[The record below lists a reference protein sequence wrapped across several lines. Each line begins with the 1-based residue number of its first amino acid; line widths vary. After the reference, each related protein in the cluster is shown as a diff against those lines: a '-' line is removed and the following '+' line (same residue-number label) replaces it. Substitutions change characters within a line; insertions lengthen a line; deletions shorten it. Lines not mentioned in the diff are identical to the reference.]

1 MTFPIKRGSE
11 FEAPQFQPHPL
22 FLMLHELT
30 RETESARRVREM
42 VEGIREFNREG
53 TENV

>member
-1 MTFPIKRGSE
+1 MTPFPTKRGNE
-11 FEAPQFQPHPL
+11 FLQYEPHPL

-30 RETESARRVREM
+30 RETESARRVREI